1 MNIVGSATR
10 QKSDPGPRPDSS
22 KPTAHIPPSTR
33 VPDGGYSETNRGS
46 SRSTNHQGDGEHV
59 RGRPDG
65 SSSSS
70 HQRPAG
76 WGIPRQQQQQPKAQ
90 TANPPSSHQPKQSTP
105 PIYQP
110 THVKLPDRGEAD
122 GGAAAAADSIS
133 SRSGAPRP
141 GRSSSGTVGG
151 GVRRKPRHHART
163 QHHQPTV
170 INVQCPLCARAFPK
184 DRVELH
190 AATCEGRVSPDE
202 EVEVVEVTSSPPQH
216 AASQQNKRM
225 RNLQDTVTCPICN
238 EAYSKTVI
246 EDHAANCGDEV
257 YV

>member
-1 MNIVGSATR
+1 MVSLHSVLSYNCMKNFYISGSATR
-10 QKSDPGPRPDSS
+10 QKSDPGSRPDLS

-33 VPDGGYSETNRGS
+33 VNGAADFSESSGS
-46 SRSTNHQGDGEHV
+46 AGRANQDHV

-65 SSSSS
+65 ASAQ
-70 HQRPAG
+70 HQRPTG
-76 WGIPRQQQQQPKAQ
+76 WGIPRQPQARPSPQPAEK
-90 TANPPSSHQPKQSTP
+90 SS

-110 THVKLPDRGEAD
+110 THVKLPARGEAD
-122 GGAAAAADSIS
+122 GGAAAAADSS
-133 SRSGAPRP
+133 SARPRSTTT
-141 GRSSSGTVGG
+141 TVGG

-163 QHHQPTV
+163 QQPTV
-170 INVQCPLCARAFPK
+170 NVQCPLCARSFPK

-202 EVEVVEVTSSPPQH
+202 VEIVEEKSSSPPHQ
-216 AASQQNKRM
+216 ASQQNKRM
-225 RNLQDTVTCPICN
+225 RNVDTVTCPICN

-246 EDHAANCGDEV
+246 EEHAANCGDEV

>member
-1 MNIVGSATR
+1 M
-10 QKSDPGPRPDSS
+10 
-22 KPTAHIPPSTR
+22 
-33 VPDGGYSETNRGS
+33 
-46 SRSTNHQGDGEHV
+46 